1 MKIKL
6 NKITDINYF
15 SSSCSKYYSEVI
27 MTKQDRQ
34 IIDAKSL
41 LGLYSLD
48 LLRPIDVVIET
59 DDKDVENNF
68 YDFIR
73 QWEVREE

>member
-1 MKIKL
+1 MKVKL

-15 SSSCSKYYSEVI
+15 SSSCSKYYSEMI
-27 MTKQDRQ
+27 MAKQGRQ

-48 LLRPIDVVIET
+48 LLRPLDVIIET

-68 YDFIR
+68 YDFIS
-73 QWEVREE
+73 QWKVEEV

>member
-1 MKIKL
+1 MKVKL

-15 SSSCSKYYSEVI
+15 SSSCSKYYSEMI
-27 MTKQDRQ
+27 MAKQGRQ

-48 LLRPIDVVIET
+48 LLRPVDVIIET

-68 YDFIR
+68 YDFIS
-73 QWEVREE
+73 QWKVEEV

>member
-1 MKIKL
+1 MKVKL

-15 SSSCSKYYSEVI
+15 SSSCSKYYSEMI
-27 MTKQDRQ
+27 MAKQGRQ
-34 IIDAKSL
+34 IINAKSL

-48 LLRPIDVVIET
+48 LLRPLDVIIET

-68 YDFIR
+68 YDFIS
-73 QWEVREE
+73 QWKVEEV

>member
-15 SSSCSKYYSEVI
+15 SLSCSEYYSEEI
-27 MTKQDRQ
+27 MATQGRQ
-34 IIDAKSL
+34 VVDAKSL

-68 YDFIR
+68 YDFISK
-73 QWEVREE
+73 WEVDEV

>member
-15 SSSCSKYYSEVI
+15 SSSCSKYYSEEI
-27 MTKQDRQ
+27 MATQGRQ
-34 IIDAKSL
+34 VVDAKSL

-68 YDFIR
+68 YDFISK
-73 QWEVREE
+73 WEVDEV

>member
-15 SSSCSKYYSEVI
+15 SSSYSKYYSEEI
-27 MTKQDRQ
+27 MATQGRQ
-34 IIDAKSL
+34 VVDAKSL

-68 YDFIR
+68 YDFISK
-73 QWEVREE
+73 WEVDEV

>member
-6 NKITDINYF
+6 NNITDINYF
-15 SSSCSKYYSEVI
+15 SSSCSKYYSKMI
-27 MTKQDRQ
+27 MAKQDRQ

>member
-15 SSSCSKYYSEVI
+15 SSLCSKYYSEVI
-27 MTKQDRQ
+27 MAKQDRQ

-59 DDKDVENNF
+59 NDKGVEDNF
-68 YDFIR
+68 YDFIS
-73 QWEVREE
+73 QWKVEEA

>member
-15 SSSCSKYYSEVI
+15 SSSCSKYYSEMI
-27 MTKQDRQ
+27 MAKQDRQ

-48 LLRPIDVVIET
+48 LLRPVDVIIET

-68 YDFIR
+68 YDFIS
-73 QWEVREE
+73 QWKVEEV

>member
-1 MKIKL
+1 M
-6 NKITDINYF
+6 
-15 SSSCSKYYSEVI
+15 V
-27 MTKQDRQ
+27 
-34 IIDAKSL
+34 DAKSL

-68 YDFIR
+68 YDFISK
-73 QWEVREE
+73 WEVDEV

>member
-15 SSSCSKYYSEVI
+15 SLSCSKYYSEEI
-27 MTKQDRQ
+27 MATQGRQ
-34 IIDAKSL
+34 VVDAKSL

-68 YDFIR
+68 YDFISK
-73 QWEVREE
+73 WEVDEV

>member
-15 SSSCSKYYSEVI
+15 SSCSKYYSEMI
-27 MTKQDRQ
+27 MAKQDRQ

>member
-1 MKIKL
+1 MKIRL

-27 MTKQDRQ
+27 MAKQDRQ

>member
-15 SSSCSKYYSEVI
+15 SSSCSKYYSEMI
-27 MTKQDRQ
+27 MVKQGRQ

-48 LLRPIDVVIET
+48 LLRPIDVIIET

-68 YDFIR
+68 YDFIS
-73 QWEVREE
+73 QWKSEEV